1 MKLEIHL
8 KEIDKLNTKMDN
20 IKTKLDNFFKTIYR
34 LEERI
39 KVLEQ

>member
-8 KEIDKLNTKMDN
+8 TEFNNLNKKLDCVND
-20 IKTKLDNFFKTIYR
+20 KLDNFFKTIYR

-39 KVLEQ
+39 KVIEK